1 MARGS
6 VRLEPRENRKLVE
19 ERGIS
24 FERVVSSI
32 ERGGIVDVLE
42 HPNQK
47 RYPGQ
52 MIYVVDVEQYLHLV
66 PLVVEPDG
74 TRFLK
79 TIIPSRKAMR
89 EYRRRPP

>member
-1 MARGS
+1 MGAAFDWN
-6 VRLEPRENRKLVE
+6 PDKNRQLVV

-32 ERGGIVDVLE
+32 ERGGIVDVLA
-42 HPNQK
+42 HPDQE

-52 MIYVVDVEQYLHLV
+52 MIYVVDIEQYLYLV
-66 PLVVEPDG
+66 PFVAAPDG

-89 EYRRRPP
+89 EYRRRPSP

>member
-1 MARGS
+1 MGAAFDWN
-6 VRLEPRENRKLVE
+6 PDKNRQLVV
-19 ERGIS
+19 ERGI
-24 FERVVSSI
+24 SI

-42 HPNQK
+42 HPDQE

-52 MIYVVDVEQYLHLV
+52 MIYVVDIEQYLYLV
-66 PLVVEPDG
+66 PFVTAPDG

-89 EYRRRPP
+89 EYRRRPPP